1 MTDPILKTM
10 ASAFMAFKKRSLSVC
25 RFAHDAVRL
34 GSRVYIASTGDGCIV
49 ELDLPACNL
58 VQKHQLFTQKE
69 HINAL
74 APVDNS
80 SLWVL
85 LHNRG
90 EVKVTLSP

>member
-1 MTDPILKTM
+1 
-10 ASAFMAFKKRSLSVC
+10 LSVF

-90 EVKVTLSP
+90 EVKVTHCLFTHCLPLI

>member
-1 MTDPILKTM
+1 M
-10 ASAFMAFKKRSLSVC
+10 FGH

-34 GSRVYIASTGDGCIV
+34 GRHVYIASTGDGCIV
-49 ELDLPACNL
+49 ELELPACNL
-58 VQKHQLFTQKE
+58 VQKHPFFTSKE

-74 APVDNS
+74 APVGND

-90 EVKVTLSP
+90 EVIILPHLHVTFSSSIK